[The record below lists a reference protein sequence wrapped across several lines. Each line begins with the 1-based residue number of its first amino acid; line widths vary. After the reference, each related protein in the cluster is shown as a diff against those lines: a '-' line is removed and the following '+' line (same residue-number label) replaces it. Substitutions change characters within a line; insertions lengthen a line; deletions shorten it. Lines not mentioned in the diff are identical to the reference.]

1 MHGSSVLQGM
11 VFKRQVEGDIVKAE
25 KCRVAVYS
33 CPLDIMQTETKGT
46 VLINTAKE
54 LIDFNKGEES
64 VVEEV
69 GCLYYQN
76 FVVLWGRLGITHLS
90 LIFFFFF
97 FKSFIDFHN
106 DGITKVLY
114 CIRCLKKILNR
125 PEI

>member
-69 GCLYYQN
+69 GSLYYQN
-76 FVVLWGRLGITHLS
+76 FVVLWGPLQAANRHLS
-90 LIFFFFF
+90 LIFTMMV
-97 FKSFIDFHN
+97 SRRSCI
-106 DGITKVLY
+106 VLDV
-114 CIRCLKKILNR
+114 LK
-125 PEI
+125 